1 LKKSNSAIIVGMEK
15 NLILVVDDDN
25 EIREIMK
32 RGLSSQGFDVIT
44 ANNGKEGLAIAID
57 KKPKLVV
64 TDVQMPEM
72 DGMEMLKELRIS
84 GEWGKNIPVIILTNF
99 DASDETMDSIIKTE
113 PSFYLLKSNIDPEL
127 LAEKIKETLRQ

>member
-1 LKKSNSAIIVGMEK
+1 MEK